1 MNQVVH
7 EVVDVLSYETRRAGV
22 KLLFEFDENLPA
34 WNGDRVQIHQV
45 IVHLLRNAYE
55 AMPTE
60 EPGNCQVT
68 IRTRR
73 SAECLLV
80 DIIDN
85 GPGTELADVERLFDP
100 FYTTKREG
108 LGMGLS
114 ICKTIAESLNA
125 EVEARKNPDRG
136 LTFTLK
142 LHLTGRY

>member
-1 MNQVVH
+1 VH
-7 EVVDVLSYETRRAGV
+7 EVADVMSYETRRAGV
-22 KLLFEFDENLPA
+22 KLLFELDENLPA
-34 WNGDRVQIHQV
+34 WNGDRVQIQQV

-55 AMPTE
+55 AMPAE
-60 EPGNCQVT
+60 KPGNCQVT
-68 IRTRR
+68 IRT
-73 SAECLLV
+73 SQTSDNLLV
-80 DIIDN
+80 DIVDN

-142 LHLTGRY
+142 LHLMGRY